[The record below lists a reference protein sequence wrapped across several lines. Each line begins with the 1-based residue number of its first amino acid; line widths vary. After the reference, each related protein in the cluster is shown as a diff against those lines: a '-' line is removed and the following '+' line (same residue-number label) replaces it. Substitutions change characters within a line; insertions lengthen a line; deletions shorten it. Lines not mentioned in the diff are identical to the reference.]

1 MMALLACVVVLLT
14 QVLPVIRVQ
23 LERKREKDETVEEEE
38 REERV

>member
-1 MMALLACVVVLLT
+1 MTALLACVVVLLT

-23 LERKREKDETVEEEE
+23 LERKREKDETEEEEE

>member
-1 MMALLACVVVLLT
+1 MMALLACMVVLLT

-23 LERKREKDETVEEEE
+23 LEREREKDETKEEEE